1 MTKTIALDRSR
12 ELALGFLYWLTFLVA
27 LEPGNVLNAG
37 GGVSPL
43 NEFLRIVGAALL
55 GALSAPAVLALMRR
69 FPIEAGAV
77 CPRHLLVHGV
87 GAAVLAFGLVATS
100 CLLAPT
106 FGVGDTRPFLT
117 ALPSH
122 LQANWLLLTF
132 CILVFAGLA
141 ARTRPQQR
149 EEERALPAT
158 PPAEFLASVEIK
170 IAGRGQPLALDDV
183 DWIETQGNYLAL
195 HTRAGTHL
203 IRETMAQL
211 ETRVDSSSFVR
222 IHRRTLVALDR
233 VRRVDTLGSG
243 DALAHLHDG
252 AQLRV
257 SRSFTKRLQAALQNP
272 RGGN

>member
-1 MTKTIALDRSR
+1 MTKTIALDRGR

-37 GGVSPL
+37 GGMSLL
-43 NEFLRIVGAALL
+43 NELLRIVGAALL

-69 FPIEAGAV
+69 FPIDAGAAL
-77 CPRHLLVHGV
+77 PGHLLVHGF
-87 GAAVLAFGLVATS
+87 GAALLALALVAASCVLAPLFGI
-100 CLLAPT
+100 
-106 FGVGDTRPFLT
+106 GDTRPFLT

-141 ARTRPQQR
+141 ARTQRR
-149 EEERALPAT
+149 EEERPIAAAPAG
-158 PPAEFLASVEIK
+158 EFLTSVEIK
-170 IAGRGQPLALDDV
+170 IAGRGQLLALRDV

-195 HTRAGTHL
+195 HSRAGTHL

-211 ETRVDSSSFVR
+211 ETKIDPSSFVR

-243 DALAHLHDG
+243 DALAHLGDG

-257 SRSFTKRLQAALQNP
+257 SRSFTKRLQAALQNLS
-272 RGGN
+272 GGN